1 MTTAFA
7 TVTDSA
13 SQLTT
18 ITACDWDSSSLCCPL
33 PIICPRPAD
42 RSASGRARP
51 KMPRVSLY
59 HQRLARGEDLVAPG
73 GNRLLVYR
81 VAKRA
86 LDIAGAAALLVLLSP
101 ILLTILIVL
110 TITTKGRPLFI
121 QRRIGYLGRPFLMF
135 KFRTM
140 RPDAEQIKH
149 VVVNQADGPV
159 FKNRHDPRITRLGR
173 WLRKT
178 SLDETPQL
186 INVLLGQMSLVGPR
200 PLIASEVAKFAPWQR
215 ERLAVVPGLT
225 CLWQVS
231 GRSDVTFD
239 NWMRMDIW
247 YVRNQSLWN
256 DLVLLLSTPASVL
269 TGRGAY

>member
-7 TVTDSA
+7 APTAPA
-13 SQLTT
+13 SQRTTT
-18 ITACDWDSSSLCCPL
+18 IGFDWISPSLCCPL
-33 PIICPRPAD
+33 PVICPRPTD
-42 RSASGRARP
+42 RAASGRVRP
-51 KMPRVSLY
+51 KAPRISLY
-59 HQRLARGEDLVAPG
+59 NERLARGEALVAPG
-73 GNRLLVYR
+73 GNRHLLYR

-86 LDIAGAAALLVLLSP
+86 FDVVGAAVLLVLLSP
-101 ILLTILIVL
+101 IMLTILIVL

-121 QRRIGYLGRPFLMF
+121 QRRIGYLGRPFRMF

-140 RPDAEQIKH
+140 RLDAEQIKH
-149 VVVNQADGPV
+149 AVSNQVDGPV
-159 FKNRHDPRITRLGR
+159 FKNRRDPRITRLGR

-186 INVLLGQMSLVGPR
+186 LHVLFGQMSLVGPR
-200 PLIASEVAKFAPWQR
+200 PLVPGEVAKFAPWQR

-231 GRSDVTFD
+231 GRSDVAFED
-239 NWMRMDIW
+239 WMRMDVW

-256 DLVLLLSTPASVL
+256 DFVLLLSTPASVL
-269 TGRGAY
+269 SGRGAY